1 MKISELQKEEKHL
14 SERIEEL
21 AAYIKKNKEEDETI
35 LQMQLFQM
43 LEYRDMLNKRI
54 DKLK

>member
-1 MKISELQKEEKHL
+1 MKISDLKKEEKYL

-21 AAYIKKNKEEDETI
+21 AAYIKTNKEEDETI